1 MGKNVCRDVGR
12 VALQPLIGL
21 CGERG
26 DHSGEKTGL
35 LNVSSSPKYNSG
47 NATYK
52 NKEIVQ
58 VFLPVVDDVPV
69 ELVRLRYELSPG
81 RVFFT
86 FLIMCVGTQFQDF
99 IHRRRTGKVSN
110 GITSVREVCEWML
123 DCELCD

>member
-58 VFLPVVDDVPV
+58 VFLPVVDA
-69 ELVRLRYELSPG
+69 
-81 RVFFT
+81 RVV
-86 FLIMCVGTQFQDF
+86 CSDHVFQD
-99 IHRRRTGKVSN
+99 
-110 GITSVREVCEWML
+110 
-123 DCELCD
+123 LCPVVLRPSL